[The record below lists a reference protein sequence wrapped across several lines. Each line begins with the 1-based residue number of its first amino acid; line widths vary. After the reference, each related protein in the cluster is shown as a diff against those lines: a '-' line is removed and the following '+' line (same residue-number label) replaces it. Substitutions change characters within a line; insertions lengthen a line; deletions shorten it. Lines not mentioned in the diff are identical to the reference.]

1 MRRLAI
7 AAVLLACLPAGV
19 AAARQFVQ
27 QGTLRVA
34 FEAKLLP
41 HALPRERNAP
51 VTVHLAGAIRTTD
64 GSTPPQLR
72 EISIAMNRAG
82 VVSAKGLPSCQ
93 APELQQTSTEAAL
106 AVCRGALVG
115 RGHFAANV
123 DFVGAPVFPARGTV
137 LVFNSSTKNRP
148 GLLLHLYGSSPV
160 RAAFVLPFKITRRS
174 EGKFGTVFTTHI
186 PRLASDKGYVTDI
199 DLTHRPHVPLP
210 GQPAQLH
217 QRQLRRARW
226 IHRRSL
232 RTGQGDLHL
241 RRRPEAD
248 HQAAGRLQGPLVAR
262 LLRDDQ
268 LP

>member
-27 QGTLRVA
+27 KGTLRVA

-41 HALPRERNAP
+41 RALPRERDAP

-106 AVCRGALVG
+106 AMCRGALVG
-115 RGHFAANV
+115 RGSFAANV

-160 RAAFVLPFKITRRS
+160 RAAFVLPFRITRQS
-174 EGKFGTVFTTHI
+174 TGKFGTVFTTHI

-199 DLTHRPHVPLP
+199 SLSIGRKYRYRGEERSFISASCAAPAGFTGFPYELAKATFTFANSQELTSRLP
-210 GQPAQLH
+210 GDCKV
-217 QRQLRRARW
+217 R
-226 IHRRSL
+226 
-232 RTGQGDLHL
+232 
-241 RRRPEAD
+241 
-248 HQAAGRLQGPLVAR
+248 
-262 LLRDDQ
+262 
-268 LP
+268 

>member
-7 AAVLLACLPAGV
+7 AAVLLACLPVGA

-34 FEAKLLP
+34 FEAKLFP

-93 APELQQTSTEAAL
+93 APQLQQTSTEAAL
-106 AVCRGALVG
+106 RICRKALVG

-160 RAAFVLPFKITRRS
+160 RAAFVLPFRITRKS
-174 EGKFGTVFTTHI
+174 AGKFGTVFTTHI

-199 DLTHRPHVPLP
+199 DLSIGRTYRYQGTQRSFISASCAAPAGFTTVPYELAKATFTFAGGQKLTSRLP
-210 GQPAQLH
+210 GDCKV
-217 QRQLRRARW
+217 R
-226 IHRRSL
+226 
-232 RTGQGDLHL
+232 
-241 RRRPEAD
+241 
-248 HQAAGRLQGPLVAR
+248 
-262 LLRDDQ
+262 
-268 LP
+268 

>member
-41 HALPRERNAP
+41 HSLPRERNAP

-82 VVSAKGLPSCQ
+82 VVSAEGLPSCQ

-106 AVCRGALVG
+106 AICRGALVG
-115 RGHFAANV
+115 RGHFAAHV
-123 DFVGAPVFPARGTV
+123 DFPGAPVFPARGTV
-137 LVFNSSTKNRP
+137 LVFNSSTKHRP

-160 RAAFVLPFKITRRS
+160 RAAFVLPFRITRKS
-174 EGKFGTVFTTHI
+174 AGKFGTVFTTHI

-199 DLTHRPHVPLP
+199 DLSIGRKYRYQGTQRSFISASCAAPAGFTNVPYELAKATFTFAGDQRLTTRLP
-210 GQPAQLH
+210 GDCKV
-217 QRQLRRARW
+217 R
-226 IHRRSL
+226 
-232 RTGQGDLHL
+232 
-241 RRRPEAD
+241 
-248 HQAAGRLQGPLVAR
+248 
-262 LLRDDQ
+262 
-268 LP
+268 

>member
-1 MRRLAI
+1 MRRIAI

-51 VTVHLAGAIRTTD
+51 VTVQLAGAIRTTD

-123 DFVGAPVFPARGTV
+123 NFVGAPVFPARGTV
-137 LVFNSSTKNRP
+137 LVFNSSTKRRP

-160 RAAFVLPFKITRRS
+160 RAAFVLPFRISRRS
-174 EGKFGTVFTTHI
+174 EGKFGTIFTTHI

-199 DLTHRPHVPLP
+199 DLTLGRKYRYQGTRRSFISASCAAPAGFNVVPYELARATFGFAGGQKLTSRLP
-210 GQPAQLH
+210 GDCKV
-217 QRQLRRARW
+217 R
-226 IHRRSL
+226 
-232 RTGQGDLHL
+232 
-241 RRRPEAD
+241 
-248 HQAAGRLQGPLVAR
+248 
-262 LLRDDQ
+262 
-268 LP
+268 

>member
-41 HALPRERNAP
+41 RALPREHNAP

-106 AVCRGALVG
+106 AICRGALVG

-123 DFVGAPVFPARGTV
+123 DFPGAPVFPARGTV

-160 RAAFVLPFKITRRS
+160 RAAFVLPFRITRKS
-174 EGKFGTVFTTHI
+174 EGKFGTIFTTHI

-199 DLTHRPHVPLP
+199 DLTIGRTYRYQGAQRGFISASCAAPAGFSGFPYELAKATFTFAGGQRLTSRLP
-210 GQPAQLH
+210 GDCKV
-217 QRQLRRARW
+217 R
-226 IHRRSL
+226 
-232 RTGQGDLHL
+232 
-241 RRRPEAD
+241 
-248 HQAAGRLQGPLVAR
+248 
-262 LLRDDQ
+262 
-268 LP
+268 

>member
-7 AAVLLACLPAGV
+7 AAVLLVCLPAGV
-19 AAARQFVQ
+19 AVARQFVQ
-27 QGTLRVA
+27 KGTLRVA

-41 HALPRERNAP
+41 RALPRERNAP
-51 VTVHLAGAIRTTD
+51 VSVHMAGAIRTTD

-82 VVSAKGLPSCQ
+82 VVSAKGLASCQ

-106 AVCRGALVG
+106 AACPGALVG

-123 DFVGAPVFPARGTV
+123 DFVGTAVFPARGAV
-137 LVFNSSTKNRP
+137 LIFNSSTKNRP

-199 DLTHRPHVPLP
+199 SLTIGRKYRYQGDERSFISASCAAPAGFTSVPYELAKATFTFAGDQKLTTRLP
-210 GQPAQLH
+210 GDCSV
-217 QRQLRRARW
+217 R
-226 IHRRSL
+226 
-232 RTGQGDLHL
+232 
-241 RRRPEAD
+241 
-248 HQAAGRLQGPLVAR
+248 
-262 LLRDDQ
+262 
-268 LP
+268 

>member
-7 AAVLLACLPAGV
+7 AVLLLACLPAGV

-51 VTVHLAGAIRTTD
+51 VTVHLSGAIRTTD
-64 GSTPPQLR
+64 GSAPPQLR
-72 EISIAMNRAG
+72 VISIAMNRAG
-82 VVSAKGLPSCQ
+82 VVSAKGLPRCR

-106 AVCRGALVG
+106 AVCRSALVG
-115 RGHFAANV
+115 HGHFAANV
-123 DFVGAPVFPARGTV
+123 NFPGAPVFPARGTV

-160 RAAFVLPFKITRRS
+160 RAAFVLPFRITHNA
-174 EGKFGTVFTTHI
+174 EGKLGTIFTTHI

-199 DLTHRPHVPLP
+199 DLSIGRKYRYQGSARSFISASCAAPVGFPAASYELAKATFTFAGGEKLTSRLP
-210 GQPAQLH
+210 GDCTV
-217 QRQLRRARW
+217 R
-226 IHRRSL
+226 
-232 RTGQGDLHL
+232 
-241 RRRPEAD
+241 
-248 HQAAGRLQGPLVAR
+248 
-262 LLRDDQ
+262 
-268 LP
+268 

>member
-34 FEAKLLP
+34 FEAQLLP

-51 VTVHLAGAIRTTD
+51 VTVRLSGAIRTTD

-82 VVSAKGLPSCQ
+82 VVSTKGLPSCR

-106 AVCRGALVG
+106 AVCRSALVG
-115 RGHFAANV
+115 RGSFAANV
-123 DFVGAPVFPARGTV
+123 DFQGAPVFPARGTV
-137 LVFNSSTKNRP
+137 LVFNSSTEKRP

-160 RAAFVLPFKITRRS
+160 RAAFVLPFRIARKSGGR
-174 EGKFGTVFTTHI
+174 FGTVFTTHI
-186 PRLASDKGYVTDI
+186 PRIASDKGYVTDI
-199 DLTHRPHVPLP
+199 SLSIGRTYRYQGSRRSFISASCAAPAGFTSIPYELAKATFSFAGDQKLTTRLP
-210 GQPAQLH
+210 GDCKV
-217 QRQLRRARW
+217 R
-226 IHRRSL
+226 
-232 RTGQGDLHL
+232 
-241 RRRPEAD
+241 
-248 HQAAGRLQGPLVAR
+248 
-262 LLRDDQ
+262 
-268 LP
+268 

>member
-41 HALPRERNAP
+41 NALPRERNAP

-106 AVCRGALVG
+106 AACPGALVG

-160 RAAFVLPFKITRRS
+160 RAAFVLPFRIARRS
-174 EGKFGTVFTTHI
+174 AGKFGTVFTTHI
-186 PRLASDKGYVTDI
+186 PHLASDKGYVTDI
-199 DLTHRPHVPLP
+199 DLSIGRTYSYQGSKRGFISASCAAPAGFTSVPYELAKATFSFAGGQKLTTRLP
-210 GQPAQLH
+210 GDCKV
-217 QRQLRRARW
+217 R
-226 IHRRSL
+226 
-232 RTGQGDLHL
+232 
-241 RRRPEAD
+241 
-248 HQAAGRLQGPLVAR
+248 
-262 LLRDDQ
+262 
-268 LP
+268 

>member
-34 FEAKLLP
+34 FEAQLLP
-41 HALPRERNAP
+41 RALPRERNAP
-51 VTVHLAGAIRTTD
+51 VTVHLSGAIRTTD

-82 VVSAKGLPSCQ
+82 VVSAKGLPSCH

-106 AVCRGALVG
+106 AACRGALVG
-115 RGHFAANV
+115 HGHFAANV
-123 DFVGAPVFPARGTV
+123 NFPGTPVFPARGPV

-160 RAAFVLPFKITRRS
+160 RAAFVLPFRITRRS

-199 DLTHRPHVPLP
+199 DLSIGRKYRYQGTQRSFISASCAAPAGFTGFPYELAKATFTFAGGQELTSRLP
-210 GQPAQLH
+210 GDCKV
-217 QRQLRRARW
+217 R
-226 IHRRSL
+226 
-232 RTGQGDLHL
+232 
-241 RRRPEAD
+241 
-248 HQAAGRLQGPLVAR
+248 
-262 LLRDDQ
+262 
-268 LP
+268 

>member
-106 AVCRGALVG
+106 AVCGKALVG
-115 RGHFAANV
+115 RGHFAAHV
-123 DFVGAPVFPARGTV
+123 DFPGAPVFPARGTV
-137 LVFNSSTKNRP
+137 LIFNSSTKNRP

-160 RAAFVLPFKITRRS
+160 RAAFVLPFKITRS
-174 EGKFGTVFTTHI
+174 TTGKFGTVFSTRI

-199 DLTHRPHVPLP
+199 DLTIGRTYSYKGSKRSFISASCAAPAGFPGASYELAQATFTFAGNQKLTSRLP
-210 GQPAQLH
+210 GDCSV
-217 QRQLRRARW
+217 R
-226 IHRRSL
+226 
-232 RTGQGDLHL
+232 
-241 RRRPEAD
+241 
-248 HQAAGRLQGPLVAR
+248 
-262 LLRDDQ
+262 
-268 LP
+268 

>member
-51 VTVHLAGAIRTTD
+51 ATVELSGAIRTTD
-64 GSTPPQLR
+64 GSAPPQLR

-82 VVSAKGLPSCQ
+82 VVSTKGLPSCQ
-93 APELQQTSTEAAL
+93 APRLQQTSTEAAL

-123 DFVGAPVFPARGTV
+123 DFSGSPVFPARGTV
-137 LVFNSSTKNRP
+137 LVFNSSTGNRP

-160 RAAFVLPFKITRRS
+160 RAAFVLPFRITHQS
-174 EGKFGTVFTTHI
+174 TGKFGTVFTTHI
-186 PRLASDKGYVTDI
+186 PRIASDKGYVTDI
-199 DLTHRPHVPLP
+199 DLSIGRTYRYKGAQRSFISASCAAPAGFPGAFFELAKATFTFAGGQKLTSRLP
-210 GQPAQLH
+210 GDCKV
-217 QRQLRRARW
+217 R
-226 IHRRSL
+226 
-232 RTGQGDLHL
+232 
-241 RRRPEAD
+241 
-248 HQAAGRLQGPLVAR
+248 
-262 LLRDDQ
+262 
-268 LP
+268 

>member
-106 AVCRGALVG
+106 RVCRKALVG

-137 LVFNSSTKNRP
+137 LIFNSSTRNRP

-160 RAAFVLPFKITRRS
+160 RAAFVLPFRIARKS
-174 EGKFGTVFTTHI
+174 AGKFGTVFTTHI

-199 DLTHRPHVPLP
+199 DLSIGRRYRYRGSERGFISASCAAPDGFPGAFYELAKATFTFAGGQKLTSRLP
-210 GQPAQLH
+210 GDCKV
-217 QRQLRRARW
+217 R
-226 IHRRSL
+226 
-232 RTGQGDLHL
+232 
-241 RRRPEAD
+241 
-248 HQAAGRLQGPLVAR
+248 
-262 LLRDDQ
+262 
-268 LP
+268 

>member
-1 MRRLAI
+1 MRRFAI

-19 AAARQFVQ
+19 AGARQFVQ

-82 VVSAKGLPSCQ
+82 IVSVAGLPSCE
-93 APELQQTSTEAAL
+93 APVLQQTSTEAAL

-123 DFVGAPVFPARGTV
+123 DFSGSPVFPARGTV

-160 RAAFVLPFKITRRS
+160 RAAFVLPFRITRRS
-174 EGKFGTVFTTHI
+174 GGKFGTVFTTHI

-199 DLTHRPHVPLP
+199 DLAIGRKYRYKGAQRSFISASCAAPAGFNVVPYELARATFTFAGNQKLTSRLP
-210 GQPAQLH
+210 GDCKV
-217 QRQLRRARW
+217 R
-226 IHRRSL
+226 
-232 RTGQGDLHL
+232 
-241 RRRPEAD
+241 
-248 HQAAGRLQGPLVAR
+248 
-262 LLRDDQ
+262 
-268 LP
+268 

>member
-7 AAVLLACLPAGV
+7 AAALLVCLPAGV

-41 HALPRERNAP
+41 HALPRERTAP

-82 VVSAKGLPSCQ
+82 IVSVAGLPSCG
-93 APELQQTSTEAAL
+93 APVLQQTSTEAAL
-106 AVCRGALVG
+106 ALCRSALVG
-115 RGHFAANV
+115 RGHFSANV
-123 DFVGAPVFPARGTV
+123 DFSGSPVFPARGTV
-137 LVFNSSTKNRP
+137 LVFNSSTKGHP

-160 RAAFVLPFKITRRS
+160 RAAFVLPFKIARDPKGR
-174 EGKFGTVFTTHI
+174 FGTVFSTRI

-199 DLTHRPHVPLP
+199 DLTIGRKYRYRGSGRSFISASCAAPAGFTVVPYELARATFTFADDQKLTSRLP
-210 GQPAQLH
+210 GDCKV
-217 QRQLRRARW
+217 R
-226 IHRRSL
+226 
-232 RTGQGDLHL
+232 
-241 RRRPEAD
+241 
-248 HQAAGRLQGPLVAR
+248 
-262 LLRDDQ
+262 
-268 LP
+268 